1 MTLYTSNELTC
12 RMKMIIIKL
21 ERLIKP
27 DTKDSQ
33 VFTRELQKL
42 GTLILL
48 SEKRCTG
55 LGKWKK
61 NVTGKISVKM
71 IRNRFDTW
79 YISLFLTTVST

>member
-1 MTLYTSNELTC
+1 MTLYTSNELTS

-27 DTKDSQ
+27 DTKDCQ
-33 VFTRELQKL
+33 VFTWELQKL

-48 SEKRCTG
+48 SEKHRTG
-55 LGKWKK
+55 LGRWKK

-71 IRNRFDTW
+71 IRFDTW